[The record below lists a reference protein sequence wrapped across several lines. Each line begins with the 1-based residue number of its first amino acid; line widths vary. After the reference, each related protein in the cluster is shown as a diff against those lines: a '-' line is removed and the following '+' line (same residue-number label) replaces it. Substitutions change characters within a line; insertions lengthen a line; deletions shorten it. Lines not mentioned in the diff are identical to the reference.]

1 MPTRIFTI
9 QSFLFIRQLLLR
21 VRKSS
26 FLPLVLE
33 ALHEI
38 ACKPKFLASRIEKE
52 RKADLSEL
60 QMMNTIEYRVDC
72 QTQLLQHLHSE
83 NMSGYRFPIG
93 LEEQIKKWDPETI
106 KAFHVHWYFLA
117 NATLFIVGDI
127 GSVIRTV
134 EMIEA
139 QFAATPA
146 GVITSTHTSLE
157 NINLTSIVVAT
168 LKERHHVRPPLQ
180 HTWSLPST
188 EKQLKKPVIFQHGLL
203 QNISISLFC
212 KTPVQKVQT
221 SSDLRDVLMR
231 RIFLSTLQFCT
242 NTRYKSATP
251 PFNGVEL
258 DHSDSGREG
267 CTVSTLKPQS
277 LVIGKMQS
285 KLAFKRL
292 VLLISSNH
300 LFLHFDVTE
309 DRRR

>member
-1 MPTRIFTI
+1 
-9 QSFLFIRQLLLR
+9 
-21 VRKSS
+21 
-26 FLPLVLE
+26 
-33 ALHEI
+33 
-38 ACKPKFLASRIEKE
+38 
-52 RKADLSEL
+52 
-60 QMMNTIEYRVDC
+60 MMNTIEYRVDC

-212 KTPVQKVQT
+212 KVKLFWPVVQTPVQKVQT